1 MGHCF
6 FPGFIYFLLPL
17 LAEIYFIKY
26 IHSAGFAKHT
36 SPYRRCPEDGCHR
49 LTVCQGQRRS
59 AQTGRTASFETDGSG
74 SVSWSSAESTGGCRR
89 NSERSTFCIYRRMI
103 LITTTSICEGKT
115 QQNLYLLIP
124 LPHLPQVIDV
134 EFWLHIFF
142 SIESYKWNL
151 KKYEILG

>member
-1 MGHCF
+1 MGHCSF
-6 FPGFIYFLLPL
+6 SGFIYFLLPL

-26 IHSAGFAKHT
+26 IDSAGVAKHT
-36 SPYRRCPEDGCHR
+36 APYRRCPEDGCR
-49 LTVCQGQRRS
+49 RPTVCQGQQRS

-74 SVSWSSAESTGGCRR
+74 SVSWSSAESTGGCR
-89 NSERSTFCIYRRMI
+89 STFCICRRMI
-103 LITTTSICEGKT
+103 MIITTSICEGKT

>member
-17 LAEIYFIKY
+17 LAEIYL
-26 IHSAGFAKHT
+26 HVAKHT

-49 LTVCQGQRRS
+49 PTVCRGQQRS

-74 SVSWSSAESTGGCRR
+74 SVSWSSAESTGGMQKH
-89 NSERSTFCIYRRMI
+89 ILHLQKDDYMI
-103 LITTTSICEGKT
+103 TTSICEGKT

-151 KKYEILG
+151 KII